1 MKAYAIIRLVRLMR
15 PEHYYKN
22 LVVFLAIYFSGHLPN
37 TGELLATSIG
47 FVLLCLLSSANYIIN
62 DIVDRGRDRRNK
74 EKAERPVASGEVSV
88 YQGAILAAALAAGSL
103 GASYLLSKG
112 FFLFAASFFA
122 LTTLYSFALKNELF
136 LDIIAISFNY
146 VLRAMAG
153 AAVIGVKSSPW
164 LVVGTFFLALFLATG
179 KRKSEKAFLKA
190 DTKHHRPLLASY
202 SDQNLSFLLQMS
214 ATTLLLSYAMYSFLG
229 TKQEL
234 IFTLPIAMYAILR
247 YMYLLETAEPQTRTL
262 SKIFT
267 DKRIV
272 ASGIL
277 YLAASFAI
285 LYLR

>member
-1 MKAYAIIRLVRLMR
+1 MNARNFLKLLR
-15 PEHYYKN
+15 PEQYYKN
-22 LVVFLAIYFSGHLPN
+22 LVVFLAIFFSGHLLN
-37 TGELLATSIG
+37 QRELLATGIG

-62 DIVDRGRDRRNK
+62 DIVDRERDRHNK
-74 EKAERPVASGEVSV
+74 EKAGRPIADGGVSV
-88 YQGAILAAALAAGSL
+88 YQGAIIAAALAAGSL
-103 GASYLLSKG
+103 GASYFLSRG
-112 FFLFAASFFA
+112 FFLFATSFFA
-122 LTTLYSFALKNELF
+122 LTTLYSLVLKNELF

-164 LVVGTFFLALFLATG
+164 LIVGTFFLALFLATG

-190 DTKHHRPLLASY
+190 GTKQHRPLLDNY

-234 IFTLPIAMYAILR
+234 IFTLPIAMYAIFR
-247 YMYLLETAEPQTRTL
+247 YMYLLETAEPQTRSL
-262 SKIFT
+262 SRIFT

-285 LYLR
+285 LYFR